1 MGKEKPSST
10 VLTSETTQP
19 PTSTEANSPTRT
31 VSNRRSFLKRSM
43 IAGAAAT
50 AGAGILARGIPAFA
64 QETKAS
70 SLTKGDIAILRFL
83 ATAEL
88 IETDLWQQYAEL
100 GGLTPGQLP
109 VETAPFTPMN
119 SYQAAFMNLD
129 PDGPQY
135 ISSNTGDEQSHAEF
149 LNAYLIA
156 KGAEPVDLDAFRTLP
171 SSQAD
176 GAQQIGRLTNLMD
189 LTVDTSWFTRYR
201 SVENPDFG
209 ATFPQAINL
218 VNVTGIPRNND
229 DFGPPNH
236 VQAIANTAAFHFGTI
251 EQGGSTL
258 YSAMAQKAHNVEVLR
273 IVVSIG
279 GDEVAHFLEWVD
291 FAGNGVQPPIAPF
304 TDPVS
309 GLTFPNFDATVNPSL
324 QTNLIF
330 PIPCEFIGP
339 NLPRCAVIRPT
350 NPKGIAAGVVSFLTA
365 MGLFIGQSPTFFK
378 LLNTLA
384 NQADAAQRGF

>member
-1 MGKEKPSST
+1 MSTEGISS
-10 VLTSETTQP
+10 VVPTSESDQTSA
-19 PTSTEANSPTRT
+19 STEHTTNKGTRP
-31 VSNRRSFLKRSM
+31 NRRSFLKRSM
-43 IAGAAAT
+43 IAGAAA
-50 AGAGILARGIPAFA
+50 GAGILVRGIPALA
-64 QETKAS
+64 DDAGS
-70 SLTKGDIAILRFL
+70 SPITKGDISILRFL

-88 IETDLWQQYAEL
+88 LETDLWQQYAEL

-135 ISSNTGDEQSHAEF
+135 ISSNTNDELTHAEF
-149 LNAYLIA
+149 LNAYLIS

-176 GAQQIGRLTNLMD
+176 GAQQIGRLTNLMN
-189 LTVDTSWFTRYR
+189 LTVDTSWYTRYR
-201 SVENPDFG
+201 SAENPDFG
-209 ATFPQAINL
+209 ATFPQAIDL
-218 VNVTGIPRNND
+218 VNVTGIPRDND
-229 DFGPPNH
+229 DFGPQNH

-251 EQGGSTL
+251 EQGGSSL

-291 FAGNGVQPPIAPF
+291 FAGNGVQPTVAPF
-304 TDPVS
+304 TDPIS

-330 PIPCEFIGP
+330 PVPCEFISAK
-339 NLPRCAVIRPT
+339 LPRCAVIRPT
-350 NPKGIAAGVVSFLTA
+350 APKGIAAGVVKFLTD
-365 MGLFIGQSPTFFK
+365 MGLFVGQPPAFFK
-378 LLNTLA
+378 VLDRLA
-384 NQADAAQRGF
+384 TDADEATRGF